1 MSILSTN
8 RKLIR
13 VGTEYSAGPNI
24 DIQDDVISGKDWTEE
39 IAEAS
44 ANAYNAATA
53 QIPVPF
59 DPSYI
64 SGQIDNKLD
73 TTAFTAWQNGQ
84 YATDLQTIEGQ
95 ISNKLDESSF
105 SEVSGSFYTND
116 NPSGFIT
123 GVDLSPYYT
132 TADANSLSSM
142 LSAAIDYVSANASDD
157 FPHSADEAI
166 QTYQQNSGTYLTED
180 DIVNKLD
187 ISAFTAWSA
196 QEFENDYELSAGE
209 GVKFYEDDEL
219 KITRIDVTG
228 GGGGGGDSEVNS
240 FVYDNSATI
249 VDVDTTYQQ
258 NSASYLTS
266 HQDISY
272 KLDTTAFSTVS
283 GDFLT
288 AAPADMATTGDV
300 AELAQTISETYQTK
314 GDYLVRSDS
323 ANFYPANNPSGFITG
338 VDLSDYYTK
347 DETSGKEELSN
358 AFANVPT
365 PDYEVESYIHNNSA
379 SIDGT
384 STVVQSNS
392 STWSDVTAY
401 QSNSSTYI
409 TAHQSLEGYA
419 TTAWVDEQG
428 YITEVNIPESAT
440 WNEVSTTVQ
449 TNSSNWDDVTNKLDT
464 TSFSDVSGT
473 FLTAVDLTPYQTI
486 EGMTAYQP
494 VGDYAT
500 TAEVDT
506 LSSML
511 SGAIDYVSANA
522 GDEFPVSAD
531 EAIQYVQTNSAN
543 IDETVTSFQTN
554 SSTYMVEPNL
564 EYNAVNEISGY
575 NGSAIAQ
582 YGAEKQWL
590 VHDDTLVHASNSA
603 QYALGVNLSAV
614 AKLLGV
620 DETVLW
626 EGSVNTNNGY
636 LFNLPE
642 PITNFKTVKVYAAD
656 LFGWTES
663 IFEFDPS
670 FIGTEN
676 RWSHCLDLTF
686 NTRGALIT
694 TGTMYNRGIM
704 LTANEA
710 SVNSATQISAYGYEN
725 NSTGNCSIQKI
736 IGIGRK
742 Q

>member
-24 DIQDDVISGKDWTEE
+24 DIQDDVISGKDWTDE

-53 QIPVPF
+53 QIPDPF

-95 ISNKLDESSF
+95 ISNKLDESAF
-105 SEVSGSFYTND
+105 SSVSSSFYTND

-142 LSAAIDYVSANASDD
+142 FSGAIDYVSANAGDD
-157 FPHSADEAI
+157 FPQSADEAL
-166 QTYQQNSGTYLTED
+166 QTYQQYSGTYLTEN

-228 GGGGGGDSEVNS
+228 GGGTGGDPEVNS

-249 VDVDTTYQQ
+249 VDVDTSYQA
-258 NSASYLTS
+258 NSGT
-266 HQDISY
+266 
-272 KLDTTAFSTVS
+272 
-283 GDFLT
+283 FLT

-323 ANFYPANNPSGFITG
+323 ANFYPANNPSGFVTG

-379 SIDGT
+379 SLDGT

-401 QSNSSTYI
+401 QSNSSNYI
-409 TAHQSLEGYA
+409 TAHQSLDGYA

-428 YITEVNIPESAT
+428 YLTEVSIPESAT

-449 TNSSNWDDVTNKLDT
+449 TNSSNWDNVSNKLDT
-464 TSFSDVSGT
+464 TAFSTVSGD
-473 FLTAVDLTPYQTI
+473 FLTAVDLTPYQTV

-494 VGDYAT
+494 AGEYAT
-500 TAEVDT
+500 TNE
-506 LSSML
+506 L
-511 SGAIDYVSANA
+511 
-522 GDEFPVSAD
+522 EQVSAD
-531 EAIQYVQTNSAN
+531 ITATIPSTAGLASESYVQSNSAVLTAM
-543 IDETVTSFQTN
+543 IDEKQDTLTFGYDEQDRINSIN
-554 SSTYMVEPNL
+554 SSALAGGGDVPEDVMVESAIG
-564 EYNAVNEISGY
+564 YNAVGEISGY
-575 NGSAIAQ
+575 GSSAIAQ

-590 VHDDTLVHASNSA
+590 VHDDTIVSISNSA
-603 QYALGVNLSAV
+603 QYAFGCNISA
-614 AKLLGV
+614 LQRLMGI

-626 EGSVNTNNGY
+626 SGSQTLNNEIA
-636 LFNLPE
+636 F
-642 PITNFKTVKVYAAD
+642 
-656 LFGWTES
+656 
-663 IFEFDPS
+663 
-670 FIGTEN
+670 
-676 RWSHCLDLTF
+676 
-686 NTRGALIT
+686 
-694 TGTMYNRGIM
+694 YN
-704 LTANEA
+704 
-710 SVNSATQISAYGYEN
+710 
-725 NSTGNCSIQKI
+725 
-736 IGIGRK
+736 
-742 Q
+742 